1 MLLIWSCF
9 KYMYLLIAK
18 SIASQTNTIC
28 QWCGGGWSWSSSS
41 SCRGN
46 ELHICSVLVCGCSW
60 ELILNVIHL
69 VQMLCWGIL
78 NPLQSINFQLLYTH
92 HITFD
97 GLNGTPPVLTAN
109 TQPICIISSCSC
121 SSLQCRAAIATNRRR
136 RPTSPS
142 K

>member
-1 MLLIWSCF
+1 
-9 KYMYLLIAK
+9 MYLLIAK

-28 QWCGGGWSWSSSS
+28 QWCGWWRVVLVVVLG

-121 SSLQCRAAIATNRRR
+121 SSMQCRATNRR